1 MNKKLILSLMALIV
15 GLVNMS
21 AQKTGLVDME
31 FVMGKIPAYEQ
42 VTKQIEELSKKW
54 QAEVSKQEQA
64 AQTLYQKYQSEAS
77 ALSPAERQQREE
89 AIVAKEKEAYELKR
103 KYFGPEGEL
112 VKRREELMKPI
123 QSAVWQALKTL
134 AEASN
139 LQIIFDRS
147 SGKIVYA
154 DPAIDVSANLLQTMG
169 YK

>member
-1 MNKKLILSLMALIV
+1 MNKKVIFSLIALFV

-31 FVMGKIPAYEQ
+31 FVMGKIPAYEK
-42 VTKQIEELSKKW
+42 VGKQIEELSKKW
-54 QAEVSKQEQA
+54 QSEVSKQEQE
-64 AQTLYQKYQSEAS
+64 AQALYQRYQAEA
-77 ALSPAERQQREE
+77 AGLSPAQKQQRED

-112 VKRREELMKPI
+112 MKRREELMKPI
-123 QSAVWQALKTL
+123 QSAVWQALKEL
-134 AEASN
+134 AQASD
-139 LQIIFDRS
+139 LQIIFDRT

-154 DPAIDVSANLLQTMG
+154 DPAIDISAALLQTMG

>member
-1 MNKKLILSLMALIV
+1 MNKKVILSLVALII

-21 AQKTGLVDME
+21 AQKTALVDME

-42 VTKQIEELSKKW
+42 VGKQIEELSKKW

-64 AQTLYQKYQSEAS
+64 AQALYQKYQSEAS
-77 ALSPAERQQREE
+77 SLTAAQKQQREE

-112 VKRREELMKPI
+112 MKRREELMKPI
-123 QSAVWQALKTL
+123 QSAVWTALKEL
-134 AEASN
+134 AQASD

-154 DPAIDVSANLLQTMG
+154 DPSIDVSAILLQTMG
-169 YK
+169 YR